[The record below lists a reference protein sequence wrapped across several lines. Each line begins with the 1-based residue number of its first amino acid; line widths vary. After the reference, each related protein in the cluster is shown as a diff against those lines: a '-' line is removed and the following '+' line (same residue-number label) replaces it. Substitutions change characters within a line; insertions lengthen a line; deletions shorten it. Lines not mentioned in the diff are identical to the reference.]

1 MSKIL
6 ITSDC
11 HFNHENILRY
21 EPESRPFASVQ
32 EMNEKI
38 IENWNK
44 VVESQDTVY
53 VLGDMFM
60 GQITEI
66 PPILDRLNGK
76 IILIRGNHDTANRIN
91 LYTERGIEVKDIDY
105 ISYKGRF
112 FILCHF
118 PIANEE
124 FVNMVRNDNS
134 EVVVLYGHVH
144 SNAPVG
150 YVNGT
155 YHIGM
160 DTNNL
165 TPLTLQKIWED
176 SWPDEIM
183 TKEIKA
189 YKERAE
195 IEKNIEDTL

>member
-44 VVESQDTVY
+44 VVEPQDTVY

-76 IILIRGNHDTANRIN
+76 IILIRGNHDTANRIK
-91 LYTERGIEVKDIDY
+91 LYKERGIEVKDIDY

-124 FVNMVRNDNS
+124 FINMVRNDNS

-150 YVNGT
+150 YVDGI

-160 DTNNL
+160 DTNHL
-165 TPLTLQKIWED
+165 TPLTLQKIWSD

-183 TKEIKA
+183 TEEVKA

>member
-11 HFNHENILRY
+11 HFNHENILSY

-44 VVESQDTVY
+44 IVEPQDTIY

-91 LYTERGIEVKDIDY
+91 LYKERGIEVKDIDY